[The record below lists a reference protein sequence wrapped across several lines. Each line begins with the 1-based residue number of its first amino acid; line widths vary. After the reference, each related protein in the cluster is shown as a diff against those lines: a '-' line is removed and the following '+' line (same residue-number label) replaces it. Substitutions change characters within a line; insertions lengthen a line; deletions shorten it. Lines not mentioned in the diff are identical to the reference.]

1 MEEPIQNESENI
13 ENPTEPIQPTK
24 KPNDIDITK
33 ENIEIYP
40 KLNESLN
47 DPENDLRERFNSVSS
62 ELDSSLN
69 SRKSKDQKLHN
80 HWNITL
86 NDICC
91 LIFCCRSISRKKAI
105 YNESESKFNYY
116 IDIVT
121 YMKKMQEIDI
131 IKYLLLDINTLNLM
145 NFISK
150 PSVSLSQHFE
160 HETKEHK
167 KFFDIS
173 EDAVE
178 LTEENL
184 KVLKKSYLNIISKPR
199 LSLLEKRILELFDK
213 QIKDILN

>member
-1 MEEPIQNESENI
+1 
-13 ENPTEPIQPTK
+13 
-24 KPNDIDITK
+24 
-33 ENIEIYP
+33 
-40 KLNESLN
+40 
-47 DPENDLRERFNSVSS
+47 
-62 ELDSSLN
+62 
-69 SRKSKDQKLHN
+69 
-80 HWNITL
+80 
-86 NDICC
+86 
-91 LIFCCRSISRKKAI
+91 
-105 YNESESKFNYY
+105 
-116 IDIVT
+116 
-121 YMKKMQEIDI
+121 MKKMQEIDI

-150 PSVSLSQHFE
+150 PSVSLSQSFE